1 MIPKLLMNIQI
12 MWIMFT
18 KERKTL
24 IVSDDKITDMFS
36 NKKLNPIITEFFFRG
51 RK

>member
-1 MIPKLLMNIQI
+1 M
-12 MWIMFT
+12 MWMMFT

-24 IVSDDKITDMFS
+24 IVSDKIGDMFS
-36 NKKLNPIITEFFFRG
+36 NKKLNPIITEFFFKG